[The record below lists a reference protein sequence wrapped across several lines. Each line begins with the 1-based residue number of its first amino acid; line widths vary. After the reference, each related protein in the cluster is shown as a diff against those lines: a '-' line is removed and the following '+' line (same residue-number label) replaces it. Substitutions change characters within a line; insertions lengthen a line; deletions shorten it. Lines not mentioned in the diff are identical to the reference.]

1 MRGDQLTRQW
11 RVIRAIEASPNGLTL
26 AEIAQREETG
36 IRTIYRDLET
46 LQAGGGSLYTE
57 RVDLANRWVFIDT
70 FPSRTPPAFTLTEFM
85 PFYFY
90 KDLVRKALDQ
100 CLPLLQFPMSRGA
113 VDLVRN
119 CELYDLIPMTKVD
132 FARPDPEALLVR
144 NLDASKK

>member
-1 MRGDQLTRQW
+1 
-11 RVIRAIEASPNGLTL
+11 
-26 AEIAQREETG
+26 
-36 IRTIYRDLET
+36 
-46 LQAGGGSLYTE
+46 
-57 RVDLANRWVFIDT
+57 
-70 FPSRTPPAFTLTEFM
+70 M

-100 CLPLLQFPMSRGA
+100 CLPLLQFPMGRGA
-113 VDLVRN
+113 VDLIRN